1 MDFVQTTY
9 GSIVVVRSVTN
20 VANISNAQQL
30 KNFLLGFVQEGRTKI
45 VFDCT
50 NIETMD
56 STFLGVLVLI
66 YKQIY
71 TQGGVIGLM
80 GINESISITLGL
92 TKLDEAFR
100 VFPTLQEVVKELI

>member
-20 VANISNAQQL
+20 VANISNAQQM
-30 KNFLLGFVQEGRTKI
+30 KDFLLGFVREDYTRI
-45 VFDCT
+45 VFDCS

-71 TQGGVIGLM
+71 GKGGVVALM

-92 TKLDEAFR
+92 TKLNEAFK
-100 VFPTLQEVVKELI
+100 VFPTLQDVVKELI